1 MDAIIC
7 DLDGTLINNPNWNGN
22 LEEFY
27 DHILE
32 GEPIEWCYKLIK
44 CLAKEYKIIFITARD
59 EKCRNKTEVQLDTLF
74 PFEYMLYMRKSKDK
88 RADYII
94 KEEYM
99 QILKNRYNILFCID
113 DNMRN
118 CIMFRN
124 YIPSLLVI

>member
-27 DHILE
+27 EHILE

-74 PFEYMLYMRKSKDK
+74 PFEYMLYMRKPKDK

-99 QILKNRYNILFCID
+99 QILKNKYNILFCID

-124 YIPSLLVI
+124 YIPSLLVM